1 MDGPKK
7 EIGEPRFAR
16 FSLDRIDALRHGPVG
31 KIKIGGIVFD
41 RPTLDA
47 IDAIGRSLTG
57 SIRQD
62 QAEDPLLTESRSTIT
77 SKGLEVD
84 LVTTYH
90 LSPDVEARLTAQLE
104 ADGVPFK
111 RGERGLEVYGPHSDR
126 SVDVESMLRTGRVR
140 YDSKQTPLITEEIQ
154 VKRYY

>member
-1 MDGPKK
+1 MDGQK
-7 EIGEPRFAR
+7 EEPGKTSVAR
-16 FSLDRIDALRHGPVG
+16 FSLDRIDALRHGPLG

-47 IDAIGRSLTG
+47 IDAVGRSLTG
-57 SIRQD
+57 SVRRGQE
-62 QAEDPLLTESRSTIT
+62 EDPLLEESRARIT
-77 SKGLEVD
+77 SNGLDVD

-90 LSPDVEARLTAQLE
+90 LSSDEEARLVAQLE
-104 ADGVPFK
+104 EDGIPFK

-126 SVDVESMLRTGRVR
+126 SVDVETMLRTGRVR
-140 YDSKQTPLITEEIQ
+140 LDTKQESLITEEIQ